1 MSGVKH
7 VEGGRGVDR
16 VIKKKK
22 HTFFFYAKNM
32 ALDSH
37 NLAFD

>member
-1 MSGVKH
+1 MSGVKY

-22 HTFFFYAKNM
+22 HIFFFYTKI
-32 ALDSH
+32 
-37 NLAFD
+37 